1 MPFGLCNAPSSFQVT
16 MNTTFGPYLGKFVI
30 IFFDDILIY
39 SKSFSKHL
47 DHLKLAFQTLRDHS
61 FFLKLSKCSLA
72 TQQVKYLGHIISK
85 CGVEL
90 VPAKVEVVLQWSIPQ
105 SIRDLRGF
113 LGLSGFYRHFIQDYA
128 TLAAPLMDLLT
139 KDSFQWSSTDDQAFI
154 RLKEALCKAPILG
167 LPDFSLPFVV
177 ETDASGISM
186 GVILS
191 QQHHPIAYFSKPFC
205 PKLLHTSTYVHELA
219 AITTTVKKWR

>member
-1 MPFGLCNAPSSFQVT
+1 VPEDVRKTAFRTYHGHYEFLVMPFGLCNAPSSFQV
-16 MNTTFGPYLGKFVI
+16 
-30 IFFDDILIY
+30 
-39 SKSFSKHL
+39 
-47 DHLKLAFQTLRDHS
+47 
-61 FFLKLSKCSLA
+61 
-72 TQQVKYLGHIISK
+72 KYLGHIISK
-85 CGVEL
+85 CGVKL

-113 LGLSGFYRHFIQDYA
+113 LGLSGFYRRFIQDYA

-186 GVILS
+186 GYTASSVARTFMDITGKIRGMPRSLVSDRDPLFISQFWQELFKLS
-191 QQHHPIAYFSKPFC
+191 GTKLRMSLAYHPHMTDKQKS
-205 PKLLHTSTYVHELA
+205 
-219 AITTTVKKWR
+219 